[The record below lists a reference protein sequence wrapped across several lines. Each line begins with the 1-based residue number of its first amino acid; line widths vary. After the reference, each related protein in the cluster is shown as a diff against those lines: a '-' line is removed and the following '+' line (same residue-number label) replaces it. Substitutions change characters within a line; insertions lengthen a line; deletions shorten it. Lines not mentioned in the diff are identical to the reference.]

1 MKSTHRLF
9 AALLLAVA
17 LPAVGAEYV
26 AGKHYELLET
36 PVRTSNAAK
45 IEVTELFWY
54 GCGHCFVFE
63 PLLAKWQQQLGD
75 DVQVVRSPAI
85 WHPTMELHARAYY
98 TAKALGVLD
107 KVHPALFDAMNV
119 KQNKLATEDAIA
131 EIFVANGVD
140 EDAFHKTFNAFGVS
154 SAVRQADAR
163 QRSYKSAG
171 TPELVVEGKYRI
183 SARMT
188 GGHQGMLDVAD
199 HLIALEREQRVKAG
213 AGDSPKA
220 AQ

>member
-140 EDAFHKTFNAFGVS
+140 EDAFHKTFNSFGVS

>member
-1 MKSTHRLF
+1 MNRVHRLF
-9 AALLLAVA
+9 AAVLLFAV
-17 LPAVGAEYV
+17 LPVAAAEYV
-26 AGKHYELLET
+26 AGKHYEVLD
-36 PVRTSNAAK
+36 PSVRTANPAK

-54 GCGHCFVFE
+54 GCGHCFIFE
-63 PLLAKWQQQLGD
+63 PLLAKWHQKLGD
-75 DVQVVRSPAI
+75 DVQLVRSPAI

-107 KVHPALFDAMNV
+107 RVHPALFEAMNV

-140 EDAFHKTFNAFGVS
+140 EQEFRKTFNSFGVA
-154 SAVRQADAR
+154 SAMRQADAR
-163 QRSYKSAG
+163 QRSYRSAG

-183 SARMT
+183 TARMT

-199 HLIALEREQRVKAG
+199 HLIALERERRTKAG
-213 AGDSPKA
+213 AGDSSA
-220 AQ
+220 APQ

>member
-9 AALLLAVA
+9 AALLLAVT

-131 EIFVANGVD
+131 ELFVANGVD
-140 EDAFHKTFNAFGVS
+140 EDAFRKTFNSFGVS

-188 GGHQGMLDVAD
+188 GGHQGMLDVAN